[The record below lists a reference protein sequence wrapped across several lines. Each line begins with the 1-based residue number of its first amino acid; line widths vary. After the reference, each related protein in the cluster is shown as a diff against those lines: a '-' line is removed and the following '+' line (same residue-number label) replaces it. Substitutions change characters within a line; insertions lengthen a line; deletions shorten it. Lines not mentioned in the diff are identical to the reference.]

1 MGCGQAKHD
10 YHAQAYKTDS
20 MTFTATCAD
29 LGLKLSTHTL
39 GDYVVDAPPGSHGV
53 LIGLR
58 EGDVIAKCGKV
69 GELQFPVKYYQGYNR
84 VLLIL
89 GNDNEIS
96 PACPISL
103 QVLRGAQR
111 PSVIELK
118 PEVKA
123 RPSKASTAA
132 CSDMVEPYQ

>member
-10 YHAQAYKTDS
+10 YRPAYKTAEV
-20 MTFTATCAD
+20 TLTATDAN
-29 LGLKLSTHTL
+29 LGVQLCSHNL
-39 GDYVVDAPPGSHGV
+39 GDYVVDAPPGSYGV
-53 LIGLR
+53 SIGLR
-58 EGDVIAKCGKV
+58 EGDVIAKAGKV
-69 GELQFPVKYYQGYNR
+69 GDLQFPVKYYQGYNR